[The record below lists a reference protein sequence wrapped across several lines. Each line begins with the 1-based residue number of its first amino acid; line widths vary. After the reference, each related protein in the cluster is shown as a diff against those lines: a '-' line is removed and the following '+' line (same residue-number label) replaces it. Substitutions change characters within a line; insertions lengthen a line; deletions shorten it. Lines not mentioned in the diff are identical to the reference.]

1 MRVSIEPN
9 ADGGYDVVTLTDC
22 AISYMDGHIRIP
34 AGFRSDGASVPRWLW
49 WAVNPKDFA
58 PEPSVAHDFL
68 YTWGLGERLD
78 ADRWY
83 LGALLQHGYGLLL
96 SLVVY
101 VCVRIFGGS
110 HWRTP

>member
-9 ADGGYDVVTLTDC
+9 ADGGYDAVTQDES
-22 AISYMDGHIRIP
+22 AICYCGEWVYIP
-34 AGFRSDGASVPRWLW
+34 AGFRSDGASVPKWLW
-49 WAVNPKDFA
+49 WAVNPKEFA

-83 LGALLQHGYGLLL
+83 LGALLQHGYGLPL
-96 SLVVY
+96 SLAVY
-101 VCVRIFGGS
+101 VCVRVFGGS